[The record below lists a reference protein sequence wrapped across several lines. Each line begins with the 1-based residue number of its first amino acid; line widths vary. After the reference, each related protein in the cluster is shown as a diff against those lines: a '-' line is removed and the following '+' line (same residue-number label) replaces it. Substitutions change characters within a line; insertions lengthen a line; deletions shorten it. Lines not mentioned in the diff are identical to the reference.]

1 MNFKQES
8 SWAKNIYE
16 NKNEEMVSILC
27 ITYNQ
32 ETYIEDAINSFLM
45 QITDFKYEII
55 IHDDAST
62 DRTAKI
68 IKAYEQQYP
77 DVIRTICQTENQYSK
92 KIPIIEKYMLPV
104 SKGKYIA
111 LCEGDDY
118 WTDPCK
124 LQKQVNAMEDH
135 YECDICA
142 HATSMVNAE
151 TKKKTGMIMPSK
163 EDRIFSIEEVIK
175 GDGGFVATNSLM
187 FRKTVFN
194 KIPEFRDAYRI
205 DYSMQIMGAIR
216 GGMLYLH
223 DSMSSYRVA
232 AKASWYLRMNEN
244 PKKYIE
250 HYQNM
255 ISMLK
260 KLDAETKGEYKI
272 IIDNR
277 VRYQEIQILK
287 IQNKYRKILERRYR
301 DIFRELSGSERI
313 KTYIKAIFPWLVELN
328 EWRKCYAR
336 RK

>member
-1 MNFKQES
+1 
-8 SWAKNIYE
+8 
-16 NKNEEMVSILC
+16 
-27 ITYNQ
+27 
-32 ETYIEDAINSFLM
+32 
-45 QITDFKYEII
+45 
-55 IHDDAST
+55 
-62 DRTAKI
+62 
-68 IKAYEQQYP
+68 
-77 DVIRTICQTENQYSK
+77 
-92 KIPIIEKYMLPV
+92 
-104 SKGKYIA
+104 
-111 LCEGDDY
+111 
-118 WTDPCK
+118 
-124 LQKQVNAMEDH
+124 
-135 YECDICA
+135 
-142 HATSMVNAE
+142 
-151 TKKKTGMIMPSK
+151 
-163 EDRIFSIEEVIK
+163 
-175 GDGGFVATNSLM
+175 M